1 MSSPATV
8 IPIRPSLAVVERQV
22 ADLDDGYTRTANAL
36 MEAVMLSGLTQ
47 HQLLIVIA
55 VWRKTYGYN
64 KKADW
69 IGNDQFAELTG
80 MAATKCSTAKNELI
94 RMGVLTQT
102 GRQVGMNKNISEWKT
117 KFNGISK
124 TFTESVKQNF
134 PKSVKSTLPN
144 QSNTKDNIQKTERK
158 DPPNPHEGV
167 EELAIVCLDYYN
179 QLSGGRCSSTAAF
192 EKALTTVK
200 ARGVCYTVD
209 EVNLVVRW
217 ALTCWT
223 KRKTPPKPNNICTM
237 TRFDGFLSDALIWA
251 DGQGSNPASCPHEEI
266 IKLWNSKF
274 PAKAVSLHEWNRRRP
289 AYRDLEAVWNGKT
302 SQGNWRELKHMGMAF
317 ELIGKSSLFTNKHG
331 EAWLTLDW
339 ILNPKNWGSVYEQ
352 AINEHRMRKGV
363 TA

>member
-94 RMGVLTQT
+94 RMGVLIQT

-124 TFTESVKQNF
+124 TFTESVKQTF

-144 QSNTKDNIQKTERK
+144 QSNTKDNIQNTERQ
-158 DPPNPHEGV
+158 DPPKSPKGENSLAQEV
-167 EELAIVCLDYYN
+167 MDYFNELTG
-179 QLSGGRCSSTAAF
+179 SRCAALAPF
-192 EKALTTVK
+192 EKALSTVK
-200 ARGVCYTVD
+200 SKDQCYTA
-209 EVNLVVRW
+209 EELKLVIRW
-217 ALTCWT
+217 AHVNWGHSF
-223 KRKTPPKPNNICTM
+223 KPENLCRM
-237 TRFDGFLSDALIWA
+237 TRFDGYLSDALIWA
-251 DGQGSNPASCPHEEI
+251 DGHGSNPKACPHEEI
-266 IKLWNSKF
+266 IKLWNEKF
-274 PAKAVSLHEWNRRRP
+274 PSKAVSLHEWNRRRP

-302 SQGNWRELKHMGMAF
+302 TQGNWRELKHMGMAF
-317 ELIGKSSLFTNKHG
+317 ELISKSSLFATRG
-331 EAWLTLDW
+331 DQPWLTLDW

-352 AINEHRMRKGV
+352 AINEHRERKGV
-363 TA
+363 KA

>member
-124 TFTESVKQNF
+124 TFTESVKQTF

-144 QSNTKDNIQKTERK
+144 QSNTKDNIQNTERQ
-158 DPPNPHEGV
+158 DPPKSPKGENSLAQEV
-167 EELAIVCLDYYN
+167 MDYFNELTG
-179 QLSGGRCSSTAAF
+179 SRCAALAPF
-192 EKALTTVK
+192 EKALSTVK
-200 ARGVCYTVD
+200 SKDQCYTA
-209 EVNLVVRW
+209 EELKLVIRW
-217 ALTCWT
+217 AHVNWGHSF
-223 KRKTPPKPNNICTM
+223 KPENLCRM
-237 TRFDGFLSDALIWA
+237 TRFDGYLSDALIWA
-251 DGQGSNPASCPHEEI
+251 DGHGSNPKACPHEEI
-266 IKLWNSKF
+266 IKLWNEKF
-274 PAKAVSLHEWNRRRP
+274 PSKAVSLHEWNRRRP

-302 SQGNWRELKHMGMAF
+302 TQGNWRELKHMGMAF
-317 ELIGKSSLFTNKHG
+317 ELISKSSLFGTRG
-331 EAWLTLDW
+331 DQPWLTLDW

-352 AINEHRMRKGV
+352 AINEHRERKGV
-363 TA
+363 KA